1 MHAAF
6 AVLFFAIIV
15 ALYIISNDAV
25 VNLVYKLVA
34 YTYGPLL
41 GMFFFGMF
49 TKYDVID
56 RAAPYI
62 AVASPA
68 LCFAVNW
75 TTSALFGFDLGFS
88 LLILN
93 GALTAFALWLF
104 RKR

>member
-49 TKYDVID
+49 TKYDVI
-56 RAAPYI
+56 
-62 AVASPA
+62 
-68 LCFAVNW
+68 
-75 TTSALFGFDLGFS
+75 GFDLGFS